1 MVARSHGP
9 HYNFSKF
16 IASCKIVGKVKPNKA
31 SREDAKL
38 HYSLM
43 TETEL
48 LSFLAHYDFPDL
60 ELDNSEQLDKSPNHE
75 PFDAYTFRIN
85 DKYVYLA
92 FYQRSN
98 GLWII
103 KSFHPPKVGDK
114 APSLSHNPFGVL
126 RGLIS

>member
-9 HYNFSKF
+9 HYDFSEL
-16 IASCKIVGKVKPNKA
+16 IANCKIVGKVKPTKTA
-31 SREDAKL
+31 REDAKQ

-48 LSFLAHYDFPDL
+48 LSFLAHYDFVDL
-60 ELDNSEQLDKSPNHE
+60 ELENSDQLDKSQHHE

-85 DKYVYLA
+85 AKYVYLA
-92 FYQRSN
+92 FYQRAN

-103 KSFHPPKVGDK
+103 KSFHPPKVGEK
-114 APSLSHNPFGVL
+114 APSLSHNPFGML
-126 RGLIS
+126 RGLIP